1 MMSQSQSQS
10 SSDPQLFRGYGPA
23 AGAFDELRDANG
35 VLRPAW
41 AALAPHIGRIGLG
54 ELSRREQSALRQL
67 QENGSTFTVHGDRHG
82 GEHPWELDAL
92 PFVMGAGEWEKLS
105 SGLAQRARLLDAILA
120 DLFGPQRCIREGWI
134 PPAVVFDNPS
144 FLFACHGL
152 LPPGGVHL
160 HFYAADLARAPDG
173 NWRVIADLAQ
183 SPAGAGYVLENRIVL
198 SRLMP
203 ELYRDC
209 QVLRLARFFQT
220 FRETLYRIAPR
231 HRDNPR
237 IVMLSPGP
245 KDETYFEHAFL
256 ARYLGHSLVEAEDL
270 AVRENAVFLKMLG
283 GLQPVDVIVRRVA
296 DSACDGL
303 ELPGGAGVPGLL
315 NAARQGQ
322 IALANTIGSGI
333 LESPAMLAFLP
344 DLCAKLLGEE
354 LLLPSVATYWLGDP
368 AARERV
374 FADRERYSIVPAF
387 GPVHQSGRFS
397 RSSGDTAHDEPADE
411 KILREPSRYVAQEI
425 VRLSC
430 SPSLE
435 GDHIAARPTFLR
447 TYAAASENGY
457 AVMPGG
463 LARALDLHDHPGAL
477 FHRGG
482 VSKDVWILSDAPVSP
497 FSLLSP
503 AGAPIELSRGGGDL
517 PSRVADNL
525 YWLGRYVERA
535 DYLIRI
541 ARVVLIKLSDRPDN
555 ASMQRLAPLLAL
567 MSCPPVAEGEGL
579 DFEQVEHD
587 VFHVLFEPTC
597 AGGLRQTIDEVCR
610 VASLARDRISADT
623 WRILNRIDISL
634 QGMARIRPTTL
645 GDVIELLNHL
655 IIRIAGVA
663 GLSMESMTRGHGW
676 RFLEM
681 GRRIERAMQ
690 TITLVEK
697 MLIAV
702 DENEAQTLDDILQI
716 ADSAITYRRRY
727 LASLQAAPV
736 LDLLLTDDSNP
747 RSLAFQITSLVNEIG
762 WLPRDFG
769 QIGLTEEQRIAV
781 QMQTAINLSD
791 IVKLA
796 SDLKDGKREALA
808 QLLHSLEELLPA
820 LSDVISR
827 HYLSHARS
835 TRQLENIR
843 NSAHD
848 LPRPPSNNLSLQ

>member
-1 MMSQSQSQS
+1 MSGAA
-10 SSDPQLFRGYGPA
+10 DTDAKLFSGYTPVD
-23 AGAFDELRDANG
+23 GAFDELRDANG
-35 VLRPAW
+35 ALRPAW
-41 AALAPHIGRIGLG
+41 AALAAQIGRIGLG
-54 ELSRREQSALRQL
+54 ELSRREESALRQL
-67 QENGSTFTVHGDRHG
+67 EENGSTFTVHGDQHG
-82 GEHPWELDAL
+82 GEHPWELDVL
-92 PFVMGAGEWEKLS
+92 PFVLGSGEWQAVS
-105 SGLAQRARLLDAILA
+105 DGLAQRARLLNAILA
-120 DLFGPQRCIREGWI
+120 DLFGPQRCLREGWI
-134 PPAVVFDNPS
+134 PPAVVFDNPA
-144 FLFACHGL
+144 FLVPCHGL
-152 LPPGGVHL
+152 QPPGGVHL

-173 NWRVIADLAQ
+173 RWHVIADLAQ

-198 SRLMP
+198 SRLLP

-220 FRETLYRIAPR
+220 FRETLFRLAPR

-256 ARYLGHSLVEAEDL
+256 ARYLDQSLVEAEDL
-270 AVRENAVFLKMLG
+270 AVRANSVYLKMLG
-283 GLQPVDVIVRRVA
+283 GLQPIDVIVRRVA

-303 ELPGGAGVPGLL
+303 ELPGGPGVPGLL

-322 IALANTIGSGI
+322 IALANAVGSGI
-333 LESPAMLAFLP
+333 LEAPAWLAFLP
-344 DLCAKLLGEE
+344 ELCRKLLGED
-354 LLLPSVATYWLGDP
+354 LLLPSVATCWLGDA
-368 AARERV
+368 AARDRV
-374 FADRERYSIVPAF
+374 FSDRARYSILPAF
-387 GPVHQSGRFS
+387 GPVHQSDRFA

-411 KILREPSRYVAQEI
+411 QVLREPHRYVAQEI
-425 VRLSC
+425 IRLST

-435 GDHIAARPTFLR
+435 GDHTAARPTFLR
-447 TYAAASENGY
+447 TYATAAENGY

-482 VSKDVWILSDAPVSP
+482 VSKDVWILSDTPVSQ
-497 FSLLSP
+497 FSLLMP
-503 AGAPIELSRGGGDL
+503 AGAPIRLSRGGGDL

-541 ARVVLIKLSDRPDN
+541 ARVILIKLTERPDS
-555 ASMQRLAPLLAL
+555 ASMQRLAPLLSL
-567 MSCPPVAEGEGL
+567 LSRPPVGDGGGL
-579 DFEQVEHD
+579 DFERVEQD
-587 VFHVLFEPTC
+587 IFQVLFDPAC
-597 AGGLRQTIDEVCR
+597 AGGLRQTVDEVCR
-610 VASLARDRISADT
+610 VAGLARDRISADT

-645 GDVIELLNHL
+645 GDVLELLNRL

-681 GRRIERAMQ
+681 GRRIERGMQ
-690 TITLVEK
+690 TLALVEK
-697 MLIAV
+697 TLLVV

-736 LDLLLTDDSNP
+736 LDLLLTDESNP

-769 QIGLTEEQRIAV
+769 QVGLTEEQRIAV

-796 SDLKDGKREALA
+796 TPRQDGSREELG
-808 QLLHSLEELLPA
+808 QLLRSLAEWLPA
-820 LSDVISR
+820 LSDVLSR

-843 NSAHD
+843 NSAHE
-848 LPRPPSNNLSLQ
+848 LPRPPSNNLPLR